1 MEFHPYFT
9 PNFLEWT
16 EEFEIRNKLT
26 VLLIAFLIL
35 IFCVGIGTAD
45 EIIVWPEDSIQAAIN
60 NASSGDIITIKPGTY
75 TENIIISKDSLGI
88 DSLTIRSESGNPENT
103 IIKAKSSKENVLL
116 VKADNVGISG
126 IKAIGAGASYS
137 GICLS
142 RCNKCIIENN
152 KLTSNGRGIHILW
165 SKGCKVSTNTVTDN
179 GVYGILLESS
189 SGNTISGNTASN
201 DARGIHVGSSD
212 GNTLSDNTVTS
223 NSDYGMY
230 VCGLSDNNRIYNNY
244 FNNTKMTIKS
254 GAGNSYNIEKKEGKN
269 IIGGTY
275 IGGNYWGEP
284 NGEGFS
290 DKAVDK
296 DGDGISDFAYSIPG
310 SIYSDDLPLTHASNL
325 PEPVIPIADF
335 SSNVNSGN
343 APLDVIFTDKSTGTP
358 TKWDW
363 NFGDGTNSA
372 DQNPAHT
379 YSSAGTYT
387 VTLTVSNS
395 NGQTS
400 KTGAITVLQTSE
412 PVPEPLIPIADFSSD
427 VTSGNAPLNVLFTD
441 KSTGTPTAW
450 NWDFGDGTNSADQ
463 NPAHTYSSAGT
474 YTVTLTVS
482 NSNGQTSKI
491 GAITVLQT
499 SEPVPEPV
507 IPVAD
512 FGTNAIQG
520 PAPLTV
526 QFTDRSQNTV
536 YWSWDFDNNGQPDST
551 DQSPVY
557 VYEVPGDYTVN
568 LTVRNENGSASKT
581 LEIKVL
587 EAEEDKGLPV
597 ADFSANVTSG
607 YAPLEVLFK
616 DRSQK
621 ATEIGWDFNND
632 GVADV
637 SSSTV
642 VYVYTAPGTYTVN
655 LLATNENGTVSKT
668 LDIEVLKESSSG
680 GSSHS
685 SGGSSHSSGGGG
697 GSPEPARNVET
708 KELSQVYIT
717 NDKAVKFDFT
727 KNATCVV
734 YVSFDAKKTAG
745 KTTTITEELKNKSAL
760 VSKLPEGEVY
770 KSFNVWVGN
779 SGYATS
785 KNIENPVICF
795 KVEKTWMED
804 KRIDKASIALN
815 RYEDKAWVQL
825 PVTLS
830 GEDEKFLYFTAEV
843 PGFSSFAI
851 TGKAKSL
858 SEEATA
864 ETEPGQEIRS
874 IEREDEKSMGEE
886 VEQSSAQGEDTKA
899 PGFEIVYGIACVLAV
914 FLYKRK

>member
-1 MEFHPYFT
+1 
-9 PNFLEWT
+9 
-16 EEFEIRNKLT
+16 
-26 VLLIAFLIL
+26 
-35 IFCVGIGTAD
+35 
-45 EIIVWPEDSIQAAIN
+45 
-60 NASSGDIITIKPGTY
+60 
-75 TENIIISKDSLGI
+75 
-88 DSLTIRSESGNPENT
+88 
-103 IIKAKSSKENVLL
+103 
-116 VKADNVGISG
+116 
-126 IKAIGAGASYS
+126 
-137 GICLS
+137 
-142 RCNKCIIENN
+142 
-152 KLTSNGRGIHILW
+152 
-165 SKGCKVSTNTVTDN
+165 
-179 GVYGILLESS
+179 
-189 SGNTISGNTASN
+189 
-201 DARGIHVGSSD
+201 
-212 GNTLSDNTVTS
+212 
-223 NSDYGMY
+223 
-230 VCGLSDNNRIYNNY
+230 
-244 FNNTKMTIKS
+244 
-254 GAGNSYNIEKKEGKN
+254 
-269 IIGGTY
+269 
-275 IGGNYWGEP
+275 
-284 NGEGFS
+284 
-290 DKAVDK
+290 
-296 DGDGISDFAYSIPG
+296 
-310 SIYSDDLPLTHASNL
+310 
-325 PEPVIPIADF
+325 PV
-335 SSNVNSGN
+335 
-343 APLDVIFTDKSTGTP
+343 
-358 TKWDW
+358 
-363 NFGDGTNSA
+363 
-372 DQNPAHT
+372 HT

-400 KTGAITVLQTSE
+400 KTGAITVLQ
-412 PVPEPLIPIADFSSD
+412 
-427 VTSGNAPLNVLFTD
+427 N
-441 KSTGTPTAW
+441 
-450 NWDFGDGTNSADQ
+450 
-463 NPAHTYSSAGT
+463 
-474 YTVTLTVS
+474 
-482 NSNGQTSKI
+482 
-491 GAITVLQT
+491 

-507 IPVAD
+507 LPVAD

-526 QFTDRSQNTV
+526 QFTDLSQNTV
-536 YWSWDFDNNGQPDST
+536 SWNWDFDNNGQPDST

-557 VYEVPGDYTVN
+557 VYEVPGDYTVT
-568 LTVRNENGSASKT
+568 LTVSNENGAASKT
-581 LEIKVL
+581 IEIKVL

-607 YAPLEVLFK
+607 YAPLEVLFT
-616 DRSQK
+616 DLSQK

-668 LDIEVLKESSSG
+668 LEIEVLKESSSG

-685 SGGSSHSSGGGG
+685 SGGSSGGGG

-785 KNIENPVICF
+785 KNIENPIICF

-874 IEREDEKSMGEE
+874 IEREDMKSIGEE
-886 VEQSSAQGEDTKA
+886 VEQSSPQGEDTKA
-899 PGFEIVYGIACVLAV
+899 PGFEIVYVIACVLAV

>member
-35 IFCVGIGTAD
+35 IQCVGIGTAA
-45 EIIVWPEDSIQAAIN
+45 EIIVQSGDSIQVAVN

-75 TENIIISKDSLGI
+75 TENIKISTGG
-88 DSLTIRSESGNPENT
+88 LTIRSESGNPDNT
-103 IIKAKSSKENVLL
+103 IIKAKSSTVNVISVQAENV
-116 VKADNVGISG
+116 KISG
-126 IKAIGAGASYS
+126 IQASRASGSSYS
-137 GICLS
+137 GIYLKGCK
-142 RCNKCIIENN
+142 NCIIENN
-152 KLTSNGRGIHILW
+152 KLMSNGRGIYLES
-165 SKGCKVSTNTVTDN
+165 SKGCTISRNTVTNN
-179 GVYGILLESS
+179 GVYGIVFGSS
-189 SGNTISGNTASN
+189 SGNTISGNTVSN
-201 DARGIHVGSSD
+201 DIRGIHVGSSD
-212 GNTLSDNTVTS
+212 GNTLSGNTVTS
-223 NSDYGMY
+223 NSAYGMY

-244 FNNTKMTIKS
+244 FNNTDMIIKS
-254 GAGNSYNIEKKEGKN
+254 GTGNSYNTAKTPGKN
-269 IIGGTY
+269 IIDGPY
-275 IGGNYWGEP
+275 IGGNYWGKP
-284 NGEGFS
+284 DGEGFS

-296 DGDGISDFAYSIPG
+296 DGDGISDSAYSIPG

-325 PEPVIPIADF
+325 PEPVPPVADF

-395 NGQTS
+395 NGKTS
-400 KTGAITVLQTSE
+400 KTGAITVIQTSE
-412 PVPEPLIPIADFSSD
+412 PVPEPLPPVADFSSN
-427 VTSGNAPLNVLFTD
+427 VNSGNAPLDVIFTD

-450 NWDFGDGTNSADQ
+450 NWNFGDGTNSADK
-463 NPAHTYSSAGT
+463 NPVHTYSSAGT

-482 NSNGQTSKI
+482 NSNGKTSKT
-491 GAITVLQT
+491 GAITVIQN

-507 IPVAD
+507 LPVAD

-526 QFTDRSQNTV
+526 QFTDLSQNTV
-536 YWSWDFDNNGQPDST
+536 SWNWDFDNNGQPDST

-568 LTVRNENGSASKT
+568 LTVNNENGADSKT
-581 LEIKVL
+581 VEIKVL

-607 YAPLEVLFK
+607 YAPLKVLFTDLSK
-616 DRSQK
+616 K
-621 ATEIGWDFNND
+621 ATEVGWDFNND

-668 LDIEVLKESSSG
+668 LEIEVLKESSSG

-685 SGGSSHSSGGGG
+685 SGGSSGGGG

-874 IEREDEKSMGEE
+874 IEREDMKSIGEE
-886 VEQSSAQGEDTKA
+886 VEQSSPQGEDTKA